1 VALAEFT
8 AADVERAL
16 DALEARGALA
26 FDAVECACLRGLI
39 ARLDALNARAAAL
52 LLPRVRERLRR
63 LGERFDTQRQQTG
76 ERLGAAEELQGE
88 LPQLRAAFERSEL
101 GRVRRTLR
109 RLRSTPLRP
118 RPNDHERR
126 ARQYETAL
134 GELAGSFTVAQA
146 VDTVPAHSGPYNS
159 LRIATELLACIS
171 AVSPIYLTAQLGRLE
186 DLGRMLALPAAP
198 EPTPSALASRR
209 PRPSKAP
216 ARKSSRPPKRRS

>member
-1 VALAEFT
+1 VAPAEPT
-8 AADVERAL
+8 AAGVERAL
-16 DALEARGALA
+16 DALEARGAQA

-39 ARLDALNARAAAL
+39 ARLNGLPTRAAAL

-63 LGERFDTQRQQTG
+63 FGERLDAQRQQTG
-76 ERLGAAEELQGE
+76 ERLGAVEQLHGE

-109 RLRSTPLRP
+109 RLRSTPVRP
-118 RPNDHERR
+118 RADDHERR

-146 VDTVPAHSGPYNS
+146 VDTVPEHSGPYNS

-186 DLGRMLALPAAP
+186 DLGRMLALPAVP
-198 EPTPSALASRR
+198 EP
-209 PRPSKAP
+209 PRQSKAP